1 MDNSLITK
9 TKKSSK
15 DIIFTILRQKTY
27 LKLYKKYSS
36 NKFSYNIISINN
48 IIYNESCLIVAKF
61 KDFLIYDDNTD
72 FLRKFYTTPE
82 SKYKLYRILDLY
94 ENYSKIFPNYLVVK
108 EKKFMYKN
116 IRRKQKMIDAFNQIK
131 LEEEENRKKIKERN
145 TENKEDNMLFTDLVK
160 DEIKTYQKDNNNNP
174 YKNSFDSQNDK
185 DETDTLF
192 GQSHSHSSISINL
205 VSKKDLLSPKNNSK
219 GLSFESKTNETNGT
233 VSSLLNI
240 MNDNKIYIK
249 DLPNIFKVNHCSN
262 NIIEKKIISFR
273 KKKSNF
279 YKKGSKINYNKN
291 STNSTNNINT
301 NNNNNNNNNNI
312 ILQKIILTPKKDKK
326 EVNINKNH
334 FHFNSTMLSK
344 KRIKMLNPTLIN
356 TNSNS
361 SSINKEKKNFPSKQ
375 NIYIPS
381 TGNTIIN
388 INNNFYHE
396 VSKTE
401 RFEPPKLKKLSNINN
416 NNFKTIQN
424 SSREK
429 EEKIKKDTNLN
440 TNNNIVLPNK
450 KNPLNKNLNY
460 IKCKHIS
467 HDFSYKRNT
476 TTEIS
481 NKTNNKI
488 YNNLIIN
495 NKRELSPQY
504 ALSIGKHKNII
515 QFRDEKYSHPTH
527 VKEHTNIK
535 KELAKINTK
544 NNNISQKSKENY
556 RNKNSKDS
564 KVVLSKD
571 NKKKVLNLKNHKYNF
586 NEFSSLS
593 FINTAKTE
601 SSINAKTMTKMIKNK
616 KIHKFKEKQNT
627 CFNFVKNKNLKINK
641 EIFLQDKF
649 FTTYNKTN
657 KKIKN
662 TNKKISDF
670 IIKNQKTNKS
680 YKSRDKSKNIKINHS
695 IKNKILKSEVRA
707 PTKKYISNYINKN
720 NKSNSDNNNN
730 NNLIEYTTI
739 CEKNHNK
746 KKLLDSK
753 SIEKRKKCESIDFS
767 NSEYHHNKYAFTK
780 IDSIK
785 RNSYIYSPKNS
796 FSHFINKNIKNN
808 KMINEYFTERA
819 FLFNQPTMPSQQHMY
834 TISQND
840 IRSKYKTI
848 LLTKNN
854 KKSYDF
860 NSDIQKRYK
869 QNILNKINNLKNMN
883 KDYCISNIRKSTNS
897 NSIDLNNINYNNR
910 FYSNSLKN
918 KSKEKEKENDNKDLF
933 KKIMSFKINNRNKN
947 KTEEKV
953 AKSNNKINE
962 KKNNNIPMTIKV
974 NTSNFLSKI
983 KEKYKKP
990 MI

>member
-730 NNLIEYTTI
+730 NLIEYTTI

>member
-1 MDNSLITK
+1 
-9 TKKSSK
+9 
-15 DIIFTILRQKTY
+15 
-27 LKLYKKYSS
+27 
-36 NKFSYNIISINN
+36 
-48 IIYNESCLIVAKF
+48 
-61 KDFLIYDDNTD
+61 
-72 FLRKFYTTPE
+72 
-82 SKYKLYRILDLY
+82 
-94 ENYSKIFPNYLVVK
+94 
-108 EKKFMYKN
+108 
-116 IRRKQKMIDAFNQIK
+116 
-131 LEEEENRKKIKERN
+131 
-145 TENKEDNMLFTDLVK
+145 
-160 DEIKTYQKDNNNNP
+160 
-174 YKNSFDSQNDK
+174 
-185 DETDTLF
+185 
-192 GQSHSHSSISINL
+192 
-205 VSKKDLLSPKNNSK
+205 
-219 GLSFESKTNETNGT
+219 
-233 VSSLLNI
+233 
-240 MNDNKIYIK
+240 
-249 DLPNIFKVNHCSN
+249 
-262 NIIEKKIISFR
+262 
-273 KKKSNF
+273 
-279 YKKGSKINYNKN
+279 
-291 STNSTNNINT
+291 
-301 NNNNNNNNNNI
+301 
-312 ILQKIILTPKKDKK
+312 
-326 EVNINKNH
+326 
-334 FHFNSTMLSK
+334 
-344 KRIKMLNPTLIN
+344 
-356 TNSNS
+356 
-361 SSINKEKKNFPSKQ
+361 
-375 NIYIPS
+375 
-381 TGNTIIN
+381 
-388 INNNFYHE
+388 
-396 VSKTE
+396 
-401 RFEPPKLKKLSNINN
+401 
-416 NNFKTIQN
+416 
-424 SSREK
+424 
-429 EEKIKKDTNLN
+429 
-440 TNNNIVLPNK
+440 
-450 KNPLNKNLNY
+450 
-460 IKCKHIS
+460 
-467 HDFSYKRNT
+467 
-476 TTEIS
+476 
-481 NKTNNKI
+481 
-488 YNNLIIN
+488 
-495 NKRELSPQY
+495 
-504 ALSIGKHKNII
+504 
-515 QFRDEKYSHPTH
+515 
-527 VKEHTNIK
+527 
-535 KELAKINTK
+535 
-544 NNNISQKSKENY
+544 
-556 RNKNSKDS
+556 
-564 KVVLSKD
+564 
-571 NKKKVLNLKNHKYNF
+571 
-586 NEFSSLS
+586 
-593 FINTAKTE
+593 
-601 SSINAKTMTKMIKNK
+601 MTKMIKNK

-730 NNLIEYTTI
+730 NLIEYTTI

-767 NSEYHHNKYAFTK
+767 NSEYHHNKYVFTK

-869 QNILNKINNLKNMN
+869 QNILNKINNLKN

>member
-15 DIIFTILRQKTY
+15 DIIFTILRQKAF

-36 NKFSYNIISINN
+36 NKFSYNIICINN

-82 SKYKLYRILDLY
+82 SKYKLYKILDLY

-145 TENKEDNMLFTDLVK
+145 SENKEDNMIFTDLVK
-160 DEIKTYQKDNNNNP
+160 NEIKTYQKDNNNNP

-192 GQSHSHSSISINL
+192 GQSYSHSSISINL
-205 VSKKDLLSPKNNSK
+205 ISKKDLLSPKNNSK

-233 VSSLLNI
+233 ISSLLNI
-240 MNDNKIYIK
+240 INDNKIYIK
-249 DLPNIFKVNHCSN
+249 DLPNIFKVNLCSN

-273 KKKSNF
+273 KKKNTF
-279 YKKGSKINYNKN
+279 YKKESKINSNKN

-301 NNNNNNNNNNI
+301 NNNNNI

-334 FHFNSTMLSK
+334 FHFNSTLLSQ

-388 INNNFYHE
+388 INNNFYQE

-401 RFEPPKLKKLSNINN
+401 RFEPPKLKKLSNLNN
-416 NNFKTIQN
+416 NKFKTIQN

-440 TNNNIVLPNK
+440 TNNNIVLHSQ
-450 KNPLNKNLNY
+450 KNSLNKNLNY

-476 TTEIS
+476 TTEIG

-515 QFRDEKYSHPTH
+515 QFRDEKYSHSTN
-527 VKEHTNIK
+527 VKEYTNIK
-535 KELAKINTK
+535 NDLAKLNTK
-544 NNNISQKSKENY
+544 NNNISQKSKGNY
-556 RNKNSKDS
+556 RNKNSKDN

-601 SSINAKTMTKMIKNK
+601 TSINAKTITKMIKNK
-616 KIHKFKEKQNT
+616 KIHRFKEKQNT

-649 FTTYNKTN
+649 FTTYNKTI

-662 TNKKISDF
+662 TSKKISDF
-670 IIKNQKTNKS
+670 IIKNQKPNKS

-695 IKNKILKSEVRA
+695 IKNKILKSEAR
-707 PTKKYISNYINKN
+707 PPSKKYIFNYINKI
-720 NKSNSDNNNN
+720 NKSNND
-730 NNLIEYTTI
+730 NLIEYTTI
-739 CEKNHNK
+739 CEKKNNNN
-746 KKLLDSK
+746 KLLDSK

-767 NSEYHHNKYAFTK
+767 NNEYHHNKYVFTK

-785 RNSYIYSPKNS
+785 RNSYVYSPKNS
-796 FSHFINKNIKNN
+796 FSHFINKNIKKN
-808 KMINEYFTERA
+808 KMINDYFNEKA
-819 FLFNQPTMPSQQHMY
+819 FLFNQPTIPSQQDMY
-834 TISQND
+834 TINQND
-840 IRSKYKTI
+840 MRTKYKTI

-883 KDYCISNIRKSTNS
+883 KDYCLSNIRKSSNS
-897 NSIDLNNINYNNR
+897 NSIDLNNINYSNR

-918 KSKEKEKENDNKDLF
+918 KSKDKDKESDNKDLF
-933 KKIMSFKINNRNKN
+933 KKIMCFKMNNKNKN

-953 AKSNNKINE
+953 TKSNNKINE

-983 KEKYKKP
+983 KEKYKKS

>member
-82 SKYKLYRILDLY
+82 SKYKLYKILDLY

-730 NNLIEYTTI
+730 NLIEYTTI